1 MEESR
6 SIINGKLLK
15 EHMGE
20 NVCIM
25 VKVDTVDSS
34 GKSFKGKTTD
44 DVNVLVN
51 LTDPLNVPIAD
62 WVEVIGIP
70 AGQNAIRCKEVC
82 FCFFFV
88 FFIKFFYFFYNFQII
103 LFGKEEGEEDFDTH
117 SHNMLINFMSNCKDF
132 YKIE

>member
-1 MEESR
+1 MEFENR

-25 VKVDTVDSS
+25 VKVETVDGS
-34 GKSFKGKTTD
+34 GKMFRGKTSD
-44 DVNVLVN
+44 NVNIQVNVSE
-51 LTDPLNVPIAD
+51 PLNGPIAD

-82 FCFFFV
+82 LFC
-88 FFIKFFYFFYNFQII
+88 FIKF
-103 LFGKEEGEEDFDTH
+103 DFV
-117 SHNMLINFMSNCKDF
+117 
-132 YKIE
+132 

>member
-25 VKVDTVDSS
+25 VKVETVESS
-34 GKSFKGKTTD
+34 GKSFRGKTTD
-44 DVNVLVN
+44 NVN
-51 LTDPLNVPIAD
+51 LLVTLNDPLNVPIAD

-70 AGQNAIRCKEVC
+70 AGVDAIRCKEVC
-82 FCFFFV
+82 LRLLICWLKFNFFV
-88 FFIKFFYFFYNFQII
+88 QHFQII
-103 LFGKEEGEEDFDTH
+103 LFEKEEGEEDFDKD